1 MGKNKPQYYAVS
13 KGSIMSNGLSFGLF
27 MKWLFKG
34 VKKSAPY
41 WFRGDHYITP
51 WTPVKSNSK
60 TKTSSIVVFKF
71 SRL

>member
-1 MGKNKPQYYAVS
+1 
-13 KGSIMSNGLSFGLF
+13 
-27 MKWLFKG
+27 LFKG

-71 SRL
+71 IVLGYEHETLNLFEIPFLGVHVA